1 MIDEHGR
8 QLALGRNLA
17 QLRAELGE
25 EAQATFRNV
34 AKQDAAVAKDL
45 GGEVTNWTFGE
56 LPELMEIQ
64 RRGETL
70 IGHPALVDV
79 GEACRIEVFDDPLE
93 AQKAHRKG
101 LRRLFRLTLRE
112 QVKFIE
118 RSLRDLG
125 RVQMQASVVPGLDK
139 NFESIDDLEN
149 DVVDCVL
156 DATAL
161 VDPLPMNEEA
171 FQTRREDARG
181 RLSLVAGEVSRLLT
195 EIVAQAA
202 PAALK
207 LKRIENEALSADV
220 AEQLK
225 RLFPPHFLLS
235 APLSQLMNYPRY
247 LKAVLYRLEHYSSDP
262 ARDAAR
268 QADVERLTL
277 PWVRAVAARRR
288 QPDSHLE
295 EFRWMLEELRVSLF
309 AQQLR
314 TPMPVSVKRLERIW
328 QSITRL

>member
-1 MIDEHGR
+1 MTSAAYRCRR
-8 QLALGRNLA
+8 Q
-17 QLRAELGE
+17 
-25 EAQATFRNV
+25 
-34 AKQDAAVAKDL
+34 
-45 GGEVTNWTFGE
+45 W
-56 LPELMEIQ
+56 
-64 RRGETL
+64 
-70 IGHPALVDV
+70 
-79 GEACRIEVFDDPLE
+79 CR
-93 AQKAHRKG
+93 
-101 LRRLFRLTLRE
+101 
-112 QVKFIE
+112 
-118 RSLRDLG
+118 
-125 RVQMQASVVPGLDK
+125 GLDK

-262 ARDAAR
+262 ARDVAR
-268 QADVERLTL
+268 QADVERLTPL
-277 PWVRAVAARRR
+277 WYGRLLRAEGSLILILKSFAGCSKSFAF
-288 QPDSHLE
+288 PY
-295 EFRWMLEELRVSLF
+295 LRSSCAHPCRCRL
-309 AQQLR
+309 
-314 TPMPVSVKRLERIW
+314 SVWSVFGSR
-328 QSITRL
+328 

>member
-1 MIDEHGR
+1 MDG
-8 QLALGRNLA
+8 
-17 QLRAELGE
+17 
-25 EAQATFRNV
+25 
-34 AKQDAAVAKDL
+34 
-45 GGEVTNWTFGE
+45 
-56 LPELMEIQ
+56 
-64 RRGETL
+64 
-70 IGHPALVDV
+70 

-268 QADVERLTL
+268 QADRRRVLRV
-277 PWVRAVAARRR
+277 PWVRAVAARRG

-309 AQQLR
+309 RAAAAH
-314 TPMPVSVKRLERIW
+314 THAVSVKRLERFG
-328 QSITRL
+328 SR